1 MLKKFKVMMAI
12 PPQNL
17 KYLSDLQ
24 LKYMGQK
31 VLNILARKLKTY
43 NDQLQSS
50 NNEMKK
56 ITNFLLLMV
65 ILITL
70 SK

>member
-1 MLKKFKVMMAI
+1 MAI

>member
-1 MLKKFKVMMAI
+1 MAMA
-12 PPQNL
+12 PQNL

-56 ITNFLLLMV
+56 IPNLLLSIV

>member
-1 MLKKFKVMMAI
+1 M
-12 PPQNL
+12 PPQKL

-50 NNEMKK
+50 NDEMKK
-56 ITNFLLLMV
+56 IPNLLLCIV

>member
-1 MLKKFKVMMAI
+1 M

-56 ITNFLLLMV
+56 IANLLLSIV

>member
-1 MLKKFKVMMAI
+1 M

-56 ITNFLLLMV
+56 IPNLLLSIV